1 MIKGVLQVANFGKI
15 KARYFKE
22 SEFACKCCG
31 RVMIDNRLVTMLDRV
46 RHTLDK
52 PIYVNS
58 GYRCV
63 AHNKAVGGAT
73 GSYHVKGLAADITAH
88 CDLKRLQR
96 LCFAAGIPTAVIYHR
111 QGFIHVDLGTPRTWA
126 T

>member
-1 MIKGVLQVANFGKI
+1 MTRGFLQVAGFGNI
-15 KARYFKE
+15 KARYFTAG
-22 SEFACKCCG
+22 EFACKCCG

-46 RHTLDK
+46 RHTLGK
-52 PIYVNS
+52 PIYVSS
-58 GYRCV
+58 GYRCT

-88 CDLKRLQR
+88 CELERLQR
-96 LCFAAGIPTAVIYHR
+96 LCFAAGIPTAVIYYN
-111 QGFIHVDLGTPRTWA
+111 QGFIHVDLGPARTWA

>member
-1 MIKGVLQVANFGKI
+1 MANFGKI

-22 SEFACKCCG
+22 GEFACKCCG

-46 RHTLDK
+46 RHTLGK

-63 AHNKAVGGAT
+63 DHNKAVGGAT

>member
-1 MIKGVLQVANFGKI
+1 MIKEVLQVANFV
-15 KARYFKE
+15 KARYFKAG
-22 SEFACKCCG
+22 EFACKCCG

-46 RHTLDK
+46 RHTLGK

-96 LCFAAGIPTAVIYHR
+96 LCFAAGIPTAVIYNR